1 MPPVGRRR
9 KYVLKPSE
17 SAALPPSIGGGSA
30 PGFIDLLATGVLFAV
45 GYSFYEILGS
55 SGTPY
60 LIGGDGKD
68 WAQIAGGIGAYA
80 ALYVCVAVVLY
91 GLVRLVARKRRPYTF
106 VVVGV
111 ACAAA
116 WLVAMAVHLLGAPM
130 TLLEDLLFGGMI
142 GVVGLIALLL
152 HAARVLPVRG
162 FAGVWALAGASG
174 IAALHVAS
182 RLFFM
187 SENRPWLAG
196 AVAVAWALTAG
207 VFGTVLALVARRSS
221 MLRPIRA
228 LLILLACALLPIALG
243 FGRNLAVRFREPL
256 GFQMVFV
263 TCDALRADYC
273 SVYGG
278 RTPTPNLDRI
288 GAEGTVFDRCYSLAP
303 WTPPSICGLWSSK
316 YPQSM
321 SPGAE
326 KSQWIDI
333 LGSRA
338 NVMAYWLDGDGR
350 SELDRMRDEG
360 ILTAAFIS
368 NPVLVTE
375 RWLLRGFGQHRF
387 FEHLAPEQRGLFWR
401 FPALHQCLGR
411 FVPSVLEERPFD
423 STRVCRQ
430 YAMEFIR
437 QNRDRE
443 FLLWVHLMDP
453 HDPYDPPER
462 FRTMT
467 GDWPVFSPADGGFGS
482 IDADTVHEGNLTD
495 EQRRYIQSLYEG
507 EIRYLD
513 EVIGDIQGE
522 LARCSPEKAFLCVG
536 ADHGEEFWDHGEW
549 AHGQSLYDEL
559 IHVPLI
565 FWGPYIKAQRIA
577 APVSNADILPT
588 ITHLLGRERRAEW
601 RGQSLL
607 SYLRGRGEPPERRPC
622 FSQGTAA
629 FEDDPM
635 RSVVSGDMKFIEGL
649 TTGDK
654 ELYDLERDPGE
665 LADLAGAQPGE
676 ADRLQ
681 TLVLDWVDTFPA
693 FIADF
698 GEPEMDDAARE
709 QALMQ
714 LQALGYLGD

>member
-9 KYVLKPSE
+9 TYVLKPSE
-17 SAALPPSIGGGSA
+17 SAGQPPPAKAGGA
-30 PGFIDLLATGVLFAV
+30 AGFLDVLAAGMLFAL
-45 GYSFYEILGS
+45 GYSFYELLLS

-60 LIGGDGKD
+60 LIGGDAHD
-68 WAQIAGGIGAYA
+68 WAQVAGGIGTYA
-80 ALYVCVAVVLY
+80 ILYAGVAAVLY
-91 GLVRLVARKRRPYTF
+91 GVVRLVARKRRPYAL
-106 VVVGV
+106 VVAGV

-116 WLVAMAVHLLGAPM
+116 WLAAMAVHLLGTPM
-130 TLLEDLLFGGMI
+130 TLVEELFFAGVLAAI
-142 GVVGLIALLL
+142 GLAALVMHAVGLLRIRRL
-152 HAARVLPVRG
+152 
-162 FAGVWALAGASG
+162 AGVWALATASG

-196 AVAVAWALTAG
+196 AVAVAWILAAG
-207 VFGTVLALVARRSS
+207 VFGMALTIAAGRSRLLGPVQVVL
-221 MLRPIRA
+221 M
-228 LLILLACALLPIALG
+228 LLACALLPAALG
-243 FGRNLAVRFREPL
+243 VGRVVAVQFREPL

-278 RTPTPNLDRI
+278 QTPTPNLDRI

-360 ILTAAFIS
+360 MLTAAFIS

-375 RWLLRGFGQHRF
+375 RWLLRGFDQHRF

-423 STRVCRQ
+423 SSRVCRQ
-430 YAMEFIR
+430 YAREFIR

-482 IDADTVHEGNLTD
+482 IDADTVHEGNLSE

-513 EVIGDIQGE
+513 EVIGDI
-522 LARCSPEKAFLCVG
+522 
-536 ADHGEEFWDHGEW
+536 H
-549 AHGQSLYDEL
+549 
-559 IHVPLI
+559 
-565 FWGPYIKAQRIA
+565 
-577 APVSNADILPT
+577 
-588 ITHLLGRERRAEW
+588 AE
-601 RGQSLL
+601 
-607 SYLRGRGEPPERRPC
+607 LRGAVPRGRFCAWAP
-622 FSQGTAA
+622 
-629 FEDDPM
+629 
-635 RSVVSGDMKFIEGL
+635 
-649 TTGDK
+649 TTG
-654 ELYDLERDPGE
+654 RNSGIT
-665 LADLAGAQPGE
+665 GSG
-676 ADRLQ
+676 R
-681 TLVLDWVDTFPA
+681 TGNRCT
-693 FIADF
+693 
-698 GEPEMDDAARE
+698 MS
-709 QALMQ
+709 
-714 LQALGYLGD
+714 